1 MNDFP
6 LQRFLTRALVLE
18 RPTLLVV
25 GEGPISQDIAAVLIK
40 CQQNF
45 AVLRG
50 NLGGCRWL
58 LVVGRGQKPGW
69 QCSWL
74 GFANDWRPELISS
87 CPT

>member
-1 MNDFP
+1 

-45 AVLRG
+45 ARL
-50 NLGGCRWL
+50 
-58 LVVGRGQKPGW
+58 
-69 QCSWL
+69 
-74 GFANDWRPELISS
+74 F
-87 CPT
+87 T

>member
-18 RPTLLVV
+18 RPTLRVV

-45 AVLRG
+45 TVLRG
-50 NLGGCRWL
+50 NLEDRRWS
-58 LVVGRGQKPGW
+58 LVVGRWQKP
-69 QCSWL
+69 
-74 GFANDWRPELISS
+74 
-87 CPT
+87 